1 MIEEL
6 KNNVQKEKKIVTD
19 IVSILREMQNKT
31 EKEKSS
37 YLTTLDSLVKQL
49 EIINDSLPALLSET
63 TPFKALPTQSKSIV
77 KLSYNSKEGQNVI
90 ALNKKD
96 KEAFIKELNLT
107 EMNLKKISDKDG
119 KEEVQKPNEL
129 ARISN
134 KIFSKF
140 AIRIAPQLKDVDDD
154 LKKANIRFLISTYI
168 SMALFVSALVFS
180 LSLIAMIVLLIF
192 SFSYIT
198 WIWTPFAAALL
209 SLVLFYIYPSMEKGS
224 FKKSIEQ
231 ELPFAVIHMS
241 AIAGSNVE
249 PYKIFKIISM
259 SKEYPHL
266 SVEIRKMVNQ
276 IDFYGLDLVTALKNA
291 AKTTSSTKLSE
302 LYSGLATNISTGGN
316 IKDYLEKKS
325 ENLLLDYKLERE
337 KATEIAGTF
346 MNIYIS
352 VVIVAP
358 LILMILFIIMNVS
371 NLGLNVGID
380 FITVITVS
388 LIFLINIVFLIVLN
402 IKQPKA

>member
-1 MIEEL
+1 MIDEL
-6 KNNVQKEKKIVTD
+6 KNNVQKEKKIVSD
-19 IVSILREMQNKT
+19 IVSILGDMQNKT
-31 EKEKSS
+31 GYERAS
-37 YLTTLDSLVKQL
+37 YLTTLNALVKQL
-49 EIINDSLPALLSET
+49 EIINESVPALLEEIS
-63 TPFKALPTQSKSIV
+63 PFKALPTQSKSIV

-96 KEAFIKELNLT
+96 KEAFIKELNLS
-107 EMNLKKISDKDG
+107 EINLKKISEKESKD
-119 KEEVQKPNEL
+119 EVQKPSKL

-134 KIFSKF
+134 KVFSRF
-140 AIRIAPQLKDVDDD
+140 AIKIAPGLKDVDEDM
-154 LKKANIRFLISTYI
+154 KKANIRFLLSTYI
-168 SMALFVSALVFS
+168 SMALFVSSVIFALSFI
-180 LSLIAMIVLLIF
+180 LIAAIIIF
-192 SFSYIT
+192 NFSYIT

-224 FKKSIEQ
+224 FRKDIEQ

-249 PYKIFKIISM
+249 PYKIFKIISL

-266 SVEIRKMVNQ
+266 SFEIRKMVNQ

-291 AKTTSSTKLSE
+291 AKTTSSVKLAE

-380 FITVITVS
+380 FITIITVS
-388 LIFLINIVFLIVLN
+388 LILLINIIFLIVLN